1 MLCLAKSIMWYHVD
15 SRNWK
20 KLTELP
26 EARIHHAS
34 CVLNGKIY
42 ITGES
47 LMSLTFMYNFLNMRK
62 ISFDWPKHL
71 YGPSKC
77 TQLSNR

>member
-47 LMSLTFMYNFLNMRK
+47 LVINIHVLFLNMRT

-71 YGPSKC
+71 YSPSKS

>member
-47 LMSLTFMYNFLNMRK
+47 LMSLTFMYFFL
-62 ISFDWPKHL
+62 I
-71 YGPSKC
+71 
-77 TQLSNR
+77 